1 VTVIVLFGH
10 GLGLSPDE
18 SARGVAARNRTP
30 KKHLQA
36 VTRRVPS
43 GHGLGLS
50 PGMSPGA
57 A

>member
-1 VTVIVLFGH
+1 MVIVLIGH

-18 SARGVAARNRTP
+18 SAGDVAARNRTP

-50 PGMSPGA
+50 PDMSTGA
-57 A
+57 V